1 MSQPPGF
8 DEKASRRVEA
18 VYTTADV
25 VAQREALLEMVSP
38 RPGERVL
45 DLGAG
50 PGFMTLEA
58 ARMVGEDGRRRR
70 CG

>member
-8 DEKASRRVEA
+8 DEKAARRVEA

-25 VAQREALLEMVSP
+25 IAQRETLLDMISP

-58 ARMVGEDGRRRR
+58 ARMVGEDGRRFRR
-70 CG
+70 G